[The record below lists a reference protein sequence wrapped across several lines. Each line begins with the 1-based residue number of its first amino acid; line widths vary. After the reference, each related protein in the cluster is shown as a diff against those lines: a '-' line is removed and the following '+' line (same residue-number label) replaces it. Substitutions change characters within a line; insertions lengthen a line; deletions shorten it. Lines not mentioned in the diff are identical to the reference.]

1 METMKKAMSGG
12 LLNVSKHKTK
22 EEKYEIPEEWLPEM
36 VPEQSEPILSEFG
49 EELPF

>member
-1 METMKKAMSGG
+1 MPVKVTI
-12 LLNVSKHKTK
+12 VK
-22 EEKYEIPEEWLPEM
+22 EGKYVRLKSCEFADEIPEDWLPEM